1 MHIPYKIFKA
11 FWILLEYVNQIE
23 YIKFMSP
30 IDASP

>member
-11 FWILLEYVNQIE
+11 CQILLEYVNQTE

-30 IDASP
+30 IDAVP